1 MLGKLLKIP
10 YLRFKYRFLP
20 NDAQKFWAQELLD
33 SQGLTAKLG
42 QVLGQGKATGLPK
55 SSLSPAEA
63 KKIFKKVFPK
73 NITFSGE
80 ILAASMGQV
89 FFVTIEGKNYALKI
103 LHPGIKEKLKK
114 EIDNL
119 ILLGGYF
126 AKTKGFNFD
135 KTLFRRF
142 LVEVF
147 EEETDLKREALFQEK
162 FYSLFKD
169 DSRFVIPAVIRD
181 FSSDDF
187 LCQERIMANLAKDL
201 RTFEHQ
207 GIFDFFFRSL
217 LMHGLLH
224 GDLND
229 RNWGLLGGKVV
240 IYDFGC
246 SQIVSERRT
255 TGLKKLI
262 LNKDVVEGFKELGV
276 RLEATWFKGR
286 EQELR
291 DALFIPLFEKEISPN
306 WSYSEKLQS
315 AFGEKI
321 KLLRE
326 HTDPWVLLMMRSL
339 FSLIRV
345 YQDRGTRIHLKD
357 VTAPYL
363 SLKEAS
369 MKATQIKVEVLEI
382 KKQVVFMT
390 LPITALPNMEALMPE
405 KVLEKIRSENLNI
418 NSMIQSV
425 EASDY
430 APQELFH
437 LSIGERSYR
446 VWID

>member
-1 MLGKLLKIP
+1 MFGTLLKIP
-10 YLRFKYRFLP
+10 YLRLKYRFLP

-33 SQGLTAKLG
+33 SQGLSAKLG
-42 QVLGQGKATGLPK
+42 QVLGQGKVTGLPK
-55 SSLSPAEA
+55 SSMPPDEA
-63 KKIFKKVFPK
+63 KKIFQKGFPK
-73 NITFSGE
+73 TITFSGE
-80 ILAASMGQV
+80 VLAASMGQV
-89 FFVTIEGKNYALKI
+89 FFVTIDGQDYALKI

-119 ILLGGYF
+119 LLLGGYF
-126 AKTKGFNFD
+126 AKTKGFTFD
-135 KTLFRRF
+135 KNLFRRF

-147 EEETDLKREALFQEK
+147 EEETDLKREAHFQEK
-162 FYSLFKD
+162 FCSLFKD
-169 DSRFVIPAVIRD
+169 DPLVKIPSVVKD
-181 FSSDDF
+181 FSNGDI
-187 LCQERIMANLAKDL
+187 LCQEKIMANLARDL
-201 RTFEHQ
+201 TSFEHQ

-217 LMHGLLH
+217 LTHGLLH

-229 RNWGLLGGKVV
+229 RNWGLLDQRVV
-240 IYDFGC
+240 VYDFGC
-246 SQIVSERRT
+246 SQIVSERRI

-276 RLEATWFKGR
+276 RLEATWFRGR

-291 DALFIPLFEKEISPN
+291 DALFIPLFEKEILPS
-306 WSYSEKLQS
+306 WSYSEGLQS
-315 AFGEKI
+315 TFGEKI
-321 KLLRE
+321 KLLRD

-345 YQDRGTRIHLKD
+345 YQDRGTKIHLKE
-357 VTAPYL
+357 VIAPYL
-363 SLKEAS
+363 TLKETS
-369 MKATQIKVEVLEI
+369 MKATQIKVEVLEH

-390 LPITALPNMEALMPE
+390 LPITALPNMEDLMPE

-418 NSMIQSV
+418 KTMIQSV